1 MQVILSGQALE
12 FISLSKNSR
21 NEKKNKCIKE
31 SKEVN
36 LVLGIDVQFNQVV
49 EFLDLVVVGRAFG

>member
-1 MQVILSGQALE
+1 MQVILSDQALE

-31 SKEVN
+31 RLNDIPESLRKDYHLSSVA
-36 LVLGIDVQFNQVV
+36 LQTY
-49 EFLDLVVVGRAFG
+49 